1 MSVCLSVSMWKFLP
15 GPAICRVHSW
25 PLYNIDLRPQGQIYR
40 FFDMFLCLVYNNFLI
55 GIPYLAHGST
65 TMRGYV
71 AYIHNPDSMLTFV
84 SLKFIVP
91 LEKGCCTH
99 HVPHRCCM
107 KNRWHKV
114 NHKRKKKHLKC
125 MSSLHIC
132 KIWVLKDIYCWKY
145 VNYLN
150 SNQEICLFSEFY
162 RSNTG
167 VSRNFRKTTYLKQ
180 NHFSI
185 NMFFEFI
192 AKKLSPYN
200 FVSPRHI
207 FIILKK
213 WIQNWLSYFQY
224 QLYAYFLPIH

>member
-1 MSVCLSVSMWKFLP
+1 MLNFPIGAAWKIGDIKL
-15 GPAICRVHSW
+15 II
-25 PLYNIDLRPQGQIYR
+25 NI
-40 FFDMFLCLVYNNFLI
+40 
-55 GIPYLAHGST
+55 
-65 TMRGYV
+65 
-71 AYIHNPDSMLTFV
+71 
-84 SLKFIVP
+84 
-91 LEKGCCTH
+91 
-99 HVPHRCCM
+99 
-107 KNRWHKV
+107 
-114 NHKRKKKHLKC
+114 KKHLKC
-125 MSSLHIC
+125 MSSLHIF

-150 SNQEICLFSEFY
+150 SNQAICIFSEFY

-167 VSRNFRKTTYLKQ
+167 VSRNFRKTAYLKQ

-207 FIILKK
+207 FIILQK

-224 QLYAYFLPIH
+224 QMCAYFFF